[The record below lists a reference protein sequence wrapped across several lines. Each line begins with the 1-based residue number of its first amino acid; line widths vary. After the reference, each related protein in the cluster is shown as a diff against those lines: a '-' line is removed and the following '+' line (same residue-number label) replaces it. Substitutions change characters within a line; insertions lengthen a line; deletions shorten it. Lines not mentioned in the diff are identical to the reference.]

1 MLIKTALLVV
11 YFQMTVRQR
20 IDKWCVTIKGRPCI
34 IPIYST
40 ICFEEARM
48 ESNRGSTGTFLST
61 HKVASENRDL
71 ISGETS
77 TVVCLK
83 FSKLKHFYFNCEF
96 ILILLLNA
104 SSLNDRFI
112 LLL

>member
-1 MLIKTALLVV
+1 MLPSKEDHVLSQYTARYVLRKLEW
-11 YFQMTVRQR
+11 R
-20 IDKWCVTIKGRPCI
+20 VT
-34 IPIYST
+34 
-40 ICFEEARM
+40 
-48 ESNRGSTGTFLST
+48 GSTGTFLST

-83 FSKLKHFYFNCEF
+83 FSKLKNFYFNCEF